1 MPGYGCFFPRAS
13 PQHRQWRGVGLFDV
27 RLRRSKLQLYVS
39 VQVSLTSRVTGLTYT
54 KDRLGPAALFQACS
68 IQDSVQRTK
77 SAQTLG

>member
-1 MPGYGCFFPRAS
+1 M
-13 PQHRQWRGVGLFDV
+13 GLFDV